1 MKYEETQWWDRKVDR
16 LARAIEDKRIP
27 RANLEINTFW
37 ISFWLFIIAMNGCDI
52 VRVTRN
58 ILEKT

>member
-1 MKYEETQWWDRKVDR
+1 MKHEETAWWDRKIDR

-27 RANLEINTFW
+27 QTRFEINTFW

-52 VRVTRN
+52 VRTTGK
-58 ILEKT
+58 ILERM